1 MYITFV
7 PEIPPLGLIIG
18 CYRLLKSNKEPL
30 IGENDGI
37 IYLTITWIIYLT
49 ITWIIYLT
57 ITKAYTSFS
66 LSNGSLSLVKSH
78 ELSNYQPKQV
88 DSSLSKN

>member
-37 IYLTITWIIYLT
+37 IYLWIIYLT
-49 ITWIIYLT
+49 S
-57 ITKAYTSFS
+57 TKAYTSFS